1 MSHKHLAADK
11 VSQRILFI
19 IDSFN
24 VKLTEDG
31 RMGQQTTDNISDIVS
46 IKMEYNVEEFRI
58 PVDEV
63 HTEGV
68 ADIARLNGWVIH
80 QLEE

>member
-31 RMGQQTTDNISDIVS
+31 RMGQQTTDNISDTVS

-63 HTEGV
+63 QTVGV
-68 ADIARLNGWVIH
+68 ADIARLNGWIIH
-80 QLEE
+80 QPEE

>member
-31 RMGQQTTDNISDIVS
+31 RMGQQTTDNISDTVS
-46 IKMEYNVEEFRI
+46 IKMEYTVEEFRT
-58 PVDEV
+58 V
-63 HTEGV
+63 GV

-80 QLEE
+80 QPEE